1 MSKTPLLPLLQSVA
15 HQLLIRLDSSP
26 VNIHTQLFTTWI
38 RKSLRPFHYTSTFLN
53 SISQNVTLR
62 FTFQVS
68 RRYLPKTEKVT
79 WNIFEDGINIKMTTT
94 FCLLF
99 LKKWNRY
106 ERYEWRNIFRWI
118 VRFGLARHGIL
129 ILTCLQNILRNSRLI
144 YGLYH
149 KHAHKKLLSMWV
161 QAQFTKNT
169 QQLSFRITIR
179 NPVWE
184 FPKFFVRS
192 TFYWKFRLQMW
203 TSKCLFYTALV
214 TKKEACGY

>member
-106 ERYEWRNIFRWI
+106 
-118 VRFGLARHGIL
+118 
-129 ILTCLQNILRNSRLI
+129 
-144 YGLYH
+144 
-149 KHAHKKLLSMWV
+149 
-161 QAQFTKNT
+161 
-169 QQLSFRITIR
+169 
-179 NPVWE
+179 
-184 FPKFFVRS
+184 
-192 TFYWKFRLQMW
+192 
-203 TSKCLFYTALV
+203 
-214 TKKEACGY
+214 